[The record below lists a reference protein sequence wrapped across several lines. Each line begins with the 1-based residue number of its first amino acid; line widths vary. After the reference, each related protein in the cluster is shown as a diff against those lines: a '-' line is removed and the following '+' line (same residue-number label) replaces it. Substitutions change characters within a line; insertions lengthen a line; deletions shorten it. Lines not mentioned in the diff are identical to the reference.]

1 MSDPD
6 EVQRLIRLK
15 RYENPGEGYYE
26 AFVENFKDRQRSEM
40 LRSSSRDLLFER
52 VSMWLGESGG
62 TRYAPVGVGALA
74 AVALGA
80 GIYWLSTGRNEDAVA
95 GPSATVAA
103 VSEVK
108 ADEAGEGGKIEEV
121 IRLKLPRANPKAPEL
136 NEAGGSEGLMNV
148 GAKGRFREL

>member
-26 AFVENFKDRQRSEM
+26 TFVENFKDRQRSEM
-40 LRSSSRDLLFER
+40 LRSSSRDLFFER
-52 VSMWLGESGG
+52 VSMWLNESGG
-62 TRYAPVGVGALA
+62 TRVAPIGVGAFA

-80 GIYWLSTGRNEDAVA
+80 GIYWLSTGRNGDAVA
-95 GPSATVAA
+95 RPSATVAA

-108 ADEAGEGGKIEEV
+108 AVAAGEDEKIEEV
-121 IRLKLPRANPKAPEL
+121 IRLKLPPSKPKAPALDES
-136 NEAGGSEGLMNV
+136 GGAQGLMNV